1 MLDLFAGDCTEQFR
15 MVRFQLF
22 NWGTFSGLHDIPI
35 AKEGHLFIGGSGSG
49 KSTLLDAMSVLL
61 TPGQINF
68 NAAAREG
75 ERKSDRTLVSYM
87 RGAWTTRQDDDG
99 RSALQYLRGQST
111 WSALALTYENA
122 NRTVTLLFV
131 GTLRGSTNEDSKVT
145 RRYYVIDSAFD
156 IERLSDF
163 SKRGYDWGFIK
174 KVIPEAAAFNRFA
187 PYCECFRRKFGIE
200 EETVLKLLHKAQSAR
215 NLGELNQFL
224 RKFMLDEPETF
235 KVADLLVGEFTS
247 LYEAHE
253 SVVKA
258 RDQVKILE
266 EAREYF
272 DRYEKTKAQIEHIKV
287 LQDQVSTWG
296 LDRRIALIDGELPM
310 AQEAFNL
317 RNARYDEAQRHY
329 DKQNET
335 LERLNFEYLQKGGD
349 RLGSLNLEILST
361 REKLSSVSVN
371 RDRLVR
377 QLQVLGLSVPETREI
392 FDELGK
398 ELKNRVESLAADQ
411 RAMRSDRDELLR
423 EEVNL
428 SAEFKTLCETI
439 EEMQKTPSN
448 IPFDLLQMRSRLADL
463 LGVPIEQLPFAGEL
477 MQVKDTEKAWQGAI
491 ERVLH
496 NFATSILVPEG
507 LYKRFSQVVDET
519 HLGARLVYHR
529 VKNGETFA
537 SRSLDEKA
545 LPLKLDLK
553 AGVFEK
559 WLKNELH
566 FRFDYLCVEDGRAMA
581 DAERAVTLA
590 GQVKHNRTRH
600 EKDDRRRIDDRRFWV
615 LGFSNADKLALF
627 KENAASLAQKLS
639 ENTRDRHRFDDE
651 LNALSD
657 KIQAAKRGLEY
668 AWDEVD
674 LKTVASQLKQLQDEL
689 QALQTR
695 NRTLDELA
703 QSIHNA
709 KARLKEFD
717 IAKQKAFSDVEK
729 AKTHLEELESERLAA
744 LSLLKAETVNAE
756 CLLELTARSGKFTHA
771 LTLKNLSTV
780 AEKLVSA
787 LAREMAEQS
796 ESASADAAKTS
807 ERFAFFKAKWPE
819 SLATL
824 DTRLE
829 SASEFF
835 EELDNLRREGLP
847 NYEKKFKDL
856 LHTQARQNLVD
867 LYSTIDTERRRIKE
881 RVAEVNKSL
890 ARVPFNRL
898 DGKESHLRIAI
909 TDKHLPEVREFQKM
923 HQSIITTELS
933 EMSNETAERYFD
945 EINALVQRLNP
956 HATDMQA
963 LRWREKVLDVR
974 LHMDFN
980 GVEFEENEGKE
991 RIVEVYQSGA
1001 GKSGGQRQKLTVICL
1016 AAALRYQLGGKESDY
1031 PSYAPVILD
1040 EAFDKADTEF
1050 TDIALTIFKD
1060 FHFQLIIA
1068 TPEKSVA
1075 TFDPYV
1081 GGTSFVS
1088 CKNRNASSVL
1098 AVIYDAKTAQFE
1110 KRTQP

>member
-1 MLDLFAGDCTEQFR
+1 MLDLFAGDPTEQFR
-15 MVRFQLF
+15 MVRFQVF

-75 ERKSDRTLVSYM
+75 ERKSDRTLASYM
-87 RGAWTTRQDDDG
+87 RGAWTTRQDDEG
-99 RSALQYLRGQST
+99 RSMLQYLRGQST
-111 WSALALTYENA
+111 WSALALTYESA

-131 GTLRGSTNEDSKVT
+131 GTLRGSTNEDSKVN

-163 SKRGYDWGFIK
+163 SKKGYDWGFIK
-174 KVIPEAAAFNRFA
+174 KVIPEAAVFNRFA

-253 SVVKA
+253 SVIKA
-258 RDQVKILE
+258 RDQVKVLE
-266 EAREYF
+266 EAKQAF
-272 DRYEKTKAQIEHIKV
+272 DRYETAKGQIEHIKV
-287 LQDQVSTWG
+287 LQDQVPVWG
-296 LDRRIALIDGELPM
+296 LDRRIALIDEALPI
-310 AQEAFNL
+310 AQETLN
-317 RNARYDEAQRHY
+317 RKNARYEEAQKRY
-329 DKQNET
+329 DEQNET
-335 LERLNFEYLQKGGD
+335 LERLNLEYLQKGGD
-349 RLGSLNLEILST
+349 RLGSLNLEIRSARQKMASVGT
-361 REKLSSVSVN
+361 NRE
-371 RDRLVR
+371 RLAR
-377 QLQVLGLSVPETREI
+377 QLHTLGLSVPDNREA
-392 FDELGK
+392 FAQLAAQ
-398 ELKNRVESLAADQ
+398 LKNQVECLVESQ
-411 RAMRSDRDELLR
+411 RQMRSDRDELLR

-428 SAEFKTLCETI
+428 SGEFKALREAI
-439 EEMQKTPSN
+439 EVMQKTPSN
-448 IPFDLLQMRSRLADL
+448 IPADLLQMRSRLAQT
-463 LGVPIEQLPFAGEL
+463 LGVELEELPFAGEL
-477 MQVKDTEKAWQGAI
+477 IEVKDSEKPWQGAI

-496 NFATSILVPEG
+496 NFATSVLVPEA
-507 LYKRFSQVVDET
+507 LYRRFSQVVDER

-529 VKNGETFA
+529 VKSGETYA
-537 SRSLDEKA
+537 SRSLDEEA
-545 LPLKLDLK
+545 LPLKLEIK
-553 AGVFEK
+553 AGAFEK
-559 WLKNELH
+559 WLKNELY
-566 FRFDYLCVEDGRAMA
+566 FRFDYRCVKDSRGLS

-600 EKDDRRRIDDRRFWV
+600 EKDDRRRIDDRRYWV

-627 KENAASLAQKLS
+627 KENAAQLAQKLS
-639 ENTRDRHRFDDE
+639 INTRERQHYDDE
-651 LNALSD
+651 LAAFSE

-674 LKTVASQLKQLQDEL
+674 LATVASQLKKLQDEL
-689 QALQTR
+689 QELQNC

-703 QSIHNA
+703 HEIHES
-709 KARLKEFD
+709 KSRLKD
-717 IAKQKAFSDVEK
+717 LDLAKQKAFSEAEK
-729 AKTHLEELESERLAA
+729 AKSQVEELENEREMAQ
-744 LSLLKAETVNAE
+744 SSMKNETVLAE
-756 CLLELTARSGKFTHA
+756 CLSELSARAEKLTHA
-771 LTLKNLSTV
+771 LTLKNLSSV
-780 AEKLVSA
+780 AEKLISA
-787 LAREMAEQS
+787 LAREMADFSDQ
-796 ESASADAAKTS
+796 ASADAAKTS
-807 ERFAFFKAKWPE
+807 ECFAAFKAKWPE

-824 DTRLE
+824 DSRLE
-829 SASEFF
+829 SAPEFF
-835 EELDNLRREGLP
+835 EELDNLKREGLP

-856 LHTQARQNLVD
+856 LNTQARQNLVD
-867 LYSTIDTERRRIKE
+867 LYTAIDTGRRMIKE
-881 RVAEVNKSL
+881 RLSEVNKSL

-923 HQSIITTELS
+923 QQTIIATELS
-933 EMSNETAERYFD
+933 EMSNEAAERYF
-945 EINALVQRLNP
+945 EGINALVQKLNP
-956 HATDMQA
+956 HTTDMEA
-963 LRWREKVLDVR
+963 LRWRERVLDVR

-980 GVEFEENEGKE
+980 GVEFEDNDGEE

-1001 GKSGGQRQKLTVICL
+1001 GKSGGQRQKLMVICL

-1098 AVIYDAKTAQFE
+1098 GVIYDGKTGQFE
-1110 KRTQP
+1110 KRTAQ